1 MNGQLGFACYSL
13 ESDAVR
19 FKLGAINLLRLRAG
33 RIVEITGFFDGDVHR
48 HFDVPAELP
57 VGDLH
62 ADR

>member
-1 MNGQLGFACYSL
+1 VNGQLGFACYSL

-33 RIVEITGFFDGDVHR
+33 RIVEITGFFDADVHR